1 MADNTNPLPGLLQMV
16 LAGQARHILT
26 GLSGA
31 VAASAGLSH
40 DQQTQFVTGGV
51 AVILYLAGAG
61 WSFMQKSASKAAVQT
76 ALTGNVDSLG
86 NPLP

>member
-1 MADNTNPLPGLLQMV
+1 MSDASNPLPGLLQMV

-40 DQQTQFVTGGV
+40 DQQTQFITGGV
-51 AVILYLAGAG
+51 AVILWVAGAG
-61 WSFMQKSASKAAVQT
+61 WSFMSKQAAKQTMVT
-76 ALTGNVDSLG
+76 ALNTPVPSSDEG
-86 NPLP
+86 